1 MVLLSLRA
9 NAMQGLAHIRTT
21 ESRSNTRIGCRT
33 RGDSGGGA
41 VEQSPIQN
49 INISAAS
56 HQPRTAGKY
65 SLQSRSILFCSVW
78 TRRLVYC
85 SRSRLLYNS
94 EYRISGLV
102 QSGCWILPCF
112 MNEETLLQER
122 KCIIISKQFDS
133 PC

>member
-33 RGDSGGGA
+33 LGDSGGGA
-41 VEQSPIQN
+41 VSDTKHKYLRRQPPA
-49 INISAAS
+49 SA
-56 HQPRTAGKY
+56 RIAGKY

>member
-9 NAMQGLAHIRTT
+9 NAMQGLSHIRTT

-56 HQPRTAGKY
+56 HQPSRGSRANIPFNP
-65 SLQSRSILFCSVW
+65 QSCFAVFGPATS
-78 TRRLVYC
+78 RLVYC
-85 SRSRLLYNS
+85 STVAAADCFTIQNT
-94 EYRISGLV
+94 EYPGWCKVDAGYCHVL
-102 QSGCWILPCF
+102 
-112 MNEETLLQER
+112 
-122 KCIIISKQFDS
+122 
-133 PC
+133 